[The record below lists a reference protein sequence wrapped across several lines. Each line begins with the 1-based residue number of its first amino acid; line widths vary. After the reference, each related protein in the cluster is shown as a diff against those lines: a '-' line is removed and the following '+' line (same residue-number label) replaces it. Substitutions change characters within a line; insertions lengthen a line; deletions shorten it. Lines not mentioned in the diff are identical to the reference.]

1 MKKSWKILSLLL
13 IFLLMGCASRQSAEE
28 VFPVPTE
35 AAGEPSKSADS
46 GTTLVSSEAQG
57 ETTERL
63 VVKRAEMRVSV
74 ADPAEAMR
82 TVVQWAESMQG
93 YVVNSNQW
101 NSTSDGQ
108 TYINASVMVRVPAE
122 RLDEMMQKVRDL
134 AADPKTGVLSETVT
148 GEDVTAEYVDSQ
160 ARLRNL
166 KAAEAQLVELLDQAP
181 DLEYTLDIFRELTEI
196 RSQIEVLEG
205 RIKYLEESAALSAL
219 VHEAQNNPPEVAAF
233 GGKTLYGEELR
244 PVADGSTQQLI
255 WSAGLNSRPE
265 KISGK
270 KINVFL
276 THCLTRSKEKIKF
289 QGLIFWSPPPCRAVE
304 CPWVLGLAI
313 GETNLNIFSMKSP
326 PSGG

>member
-28 VFPVPTE
+28 AFPVPTE
-35 AAGEPSKSADS
+35 TAGESTKSADS

-101 NSTSDGQ
+101 NSTNNGQ

-219 VHEAQNNPPEVAAF
+219 SVEFVAEASLQPLQIGPWKPAGVAKEAIQ
-233 GGKTLYGEELR
+233 TLVK
-244 PVADGSTQQLI
+244 VAQDIGTAL
-255 WSAGLNSRPE
+255 
-265 KISGK
+265 
-270 KINVFL
+270 
-276 THCLTRSKEKIKF
+276 IKF
-289 QGLIFWSPPPCRAVE
+289 VIIWVPFLLPIGLIVYFVRKGAKKRKAARAAQAAQVQLSDT
-304 CPWVLGLAI
+304 P
-313 GETNLNIFSMKSP
+313 KD
-326 PSGG
+326 

>member
-1 MKKSWKILSLLL
+1 MKKRWKVLSLLL

-28 VFPVPTE
+28 AFPVPTE
-35 AAGEPSKSADS
+35 TAGEPSKSADS

-219 VHEAQNNPPEVAAF
+219 SVEFVAEASLQPLQIGPWKPAGVAKEAIQ
-233 GGKTLYGEELR
+233 TLVK
-244 PVADGSTQQLI
+244 VAQDIGTAL
-255 WSAGLNSRPE
+255 
-265 KISGK
+265 
-270 KINVFL
+270 
-276 THCLTRSKEKIKF
+276 IKF
-289 QGLIFWSPPPCRAVE
+289 VIIWVPFLLPIGLIVYFVRKGAKKRKAARAAQAVQVQLSDT
-304 CPWVLGLAI
+304 P
-313 GETNLNIFSMKSP
+313 KD
-326 PSGG
+326 

>member
-1 MKKSWKILSLLL
+1 MKKRWKVLSLLL

-28 VFPVPTE
+28 AFPVPTE
-35 AAGEPSKSADS
+35 TAGEPSKSADS

-219 VHEAQNNPPEVAAF
+219 SVEFVAEASLQPLQIGPWKPASVAKEAIQ
-233 GGKTLYGEELR
+233 TLVK
-244 PVADGSTQQLI
+244 VAQDVGTAL
-255 WSAGLNSRPE
+255 
-265 KISGK
+265 
-270 KINVFL
+270 
-276 THCLTRSKEKIKF
+276 IKF
-289 QGLIFWSPPPCRAVE
+289 VIIWVPFLLPIGLIVYFVRKGAKKRKAARAAQAAQVQ
-304 CPWVLGLAI
+304 
-313 GETNLNIFSMKSP
+313 
-326 PSGG
+326 PSDTPKE

>member
-28 VFPVPTE
+28 VFPVSTE
-35 AAGEPSKSADS
+35 APQTGVDMEESKSADL

-101 NSTSDGQ
+101 NSTNNGQ
-108 TYINASVMVRVPAE
+108 TYICASVMVRVPAE

-219 VHEAQNNPPEVAAF
+219 SVEFVAEASLQPLQIGPWKPAGVAKEAIQTLVKVAQDVGTALIKFVIIWVPFLLPIGLIVYFVRKGAKKRKAAREAQAAQ
-233 GGKTLYGEELR
+233 
-244 PVADGSTQQLI
+244 VQL
-255 WSAGLNSRPE
+255 SDTP
-265 KISGK
+265 KD
-270 KINVFL
+270 
-276 THCLTRSKEKIKF
+276 
-289 QGLIFWSPPPCRAVE
+289 
-304 CPWVLGLAI
+304 
-313 GETNLNIFSMKSP
+313 
-326 PSGG
+326 

>member
-1 MKKSWKILSLLL
+1 MKKRWKVLSLLL

-28 VFPVPTE
+28 AFPVPTE
-35 AAGEPSKSADS
+35 TAGEPSKSADS

-181 DLEYTLDIFRELTEI
+181 DLEYTLDIFKELTEI

-219 VHEAQNNPPEVAAF
+219 SVEFVAEASLQPLQIGPWKPAGVAKEAIQ
-233 GGKTLYGEELR
+233 TLVK
-244 PVADGSTQQLI
+244 VAQDVGTAL
-255 WSAGLNSRPE
+255 
-265 KISGK
+265 
-270 KINVFL
+270 
-276 THCLTRSKEKIKF
+276 IKF
-289 QGLIFWSPPPCRAVE
+289 VIIWVPFLLPIGLIVYFVRKGAKKRKAARAAQAAQVQ
-304 CPWVLGLAI
+304 
-313 GETNLNIFSMKSP
+313 
-326 PSGG
+326 PSDTPKD

>member
-28 VFPVPTE
+28 AFPVPTE
-35 AAGEPSKSADS
+35 TAGEPSKSAYS

-63 VVKRAEMRVSV
+63 VVKRAEMRISV

-219 VHEAQNNPPEVAAF
+219 SVEFVAEASLQPLQIGPWKPAGVAKEAIQ
-233 GGKTLYGEELR
+233 TLVK
-244 PVADGSTQQLI
+244 VAQDVGTAL
-255 WSAGLNSRPE
+255 
-265 KISGK
+265 
-270 KINVFL
+270 
-276 THCLTRSKEKIKF
+276 IKF
-289 QGLIFWSPPPCRAVE
+289 VIIWVPFLLPIGLIVYFVRKGAKKRKAARAAQAAQVQLSDT
-304 CPWVLGLAI
+304 P
-313 GETNLNIFSMKSP
+313 KD
-326 PSGG
+326 

>member
-1 MKKSWKILSLLL
+1 M
-13 IFLLMGCASRQSAEE
+13 
-28 VFPVPTE
+28 
-35 AAGEPSKSADS
+35 
-46 GTTLVSSEAQG
+46 
-57 ETTERL
+57 ERL

-74 ADPAEAMR
+74 ADPAEAMH
-82 TVVQWAESMQG
+82 TVVQLAESMQG

-166 KAAEAQLVELLDQAP
+166 KAAEAQLVELLDQPPA
-181 DLEYTLDIFRELTEI
+181 LEYTLDIFRELTEI

-219 VHEAQNNPPEVAAF
+219 SVEFVAEASLQPLQIGPWKPAGVAKEAIQTLVKVAQDVGTALIKFVIIWVPFLLPIGLIVYFVRKGAKKRKAAREAQAAQ
-233 GGKTLYGEELR
+233 
-244 PVADGSTQQLI
+244 VQ
-255 WSAGLNSRPE
+255 
-265 KISGK
+265 
-270 KINVFL
+270 
-276 THCLTRSKEKIKF
+276 
-289 QGLIFWSPPPCRAVE
+289 
-304 CPWVLGLAI
+304 
-313 GETNLNIFSMKSP
+313 
-326 PSGG
+326 PSDTPKD

>member
-1 MKKSWKILSLLL
+1 MKKRWKVLSLLL

-28 VFPVPTE
+28 AFPVPTE
-35 AAGEPSKSADS
+35 TAGEPSKSADS

-101 NSTSDGQ
+101 NSTNNGQ
-108 TYINASVMVRVPAE
+108 TYICASVMVRVPAE

-205 RIKYLEESAALSAL
+205 RVKYLEESAALSAL
-219 VHEAQNNPPEVAAF
+219 SVEFVAEASLQPLQIGPWKPAGVAKEAIQ
-233 GGKTLYGEELR
+233 TLVK
-244 PVADGSTQQLI
+244 VAQDVGTAL
-255 WSAGLNSRPE
+255 
-265 KISGK
+265 
-270 KINVFL
+270 
-276 THCLTRSKEKIKF
+276 IKF
-289 QGLIFWSPPPCRAVE
+289 VIIWVPFLLPIGLIVYFVRKGAKKRKAARAAQAVQVQLSDT
-304 CPWVLGLAI
+304 P
-313 GETNLNIFSMKSP
+313 KD
-326 PSGG
+326 

>member
-1 MKKSWKILSLLL
+1 MKKRWKVLSLLL

-28 VFPVPTE
+28 AFPVPTE
-35 AAGEPSKSADS
+35 TAGEPSKSADL

-219 VHEAQNNPPEVAAF
+219 SVEFVAEASLQPLQIGPWKPAGVAKEAIQ
-233 GGKTLYGEELR
+233 TLVK
-244 PVADGSTQQLI
+244 VAQDVGTAL
-255 WSAGLNSRPE
+255 
-265 KISGK
+265 
-270 KINVFL
+270 
-276 THCLTRSKEKIKF
+276 IKF
-289 QGLIFWSPPPCRAVE
+289 VIIWVPFLLPIGLIVYFVRKGAKKRKAARAAQAAQVQLSDT
-304 CPWVLGLAI
+304 P
-313 GETNLNIFSMKSP
+313 KD
-326 PSGG
+326 

>member
-28 VFPVPTE
+28 AFPVPTE
-35 AAGEPSKSADS
+35 TAGEPSKSADS
-46 GTTLVSSEAQG
+46 GTTLVSSDAQG

-219 VHEAQNNPPEVAAF
+219 SVEFVAEASLQPLQIGPWKPAGVAKEAIQ
-233 GGKTLYGEELR
+233 TLVK
-244 PVADGSTQQLI
+244 VAQDVGTAL
-255 WSAGLNSRPE
+255 
-265 KISGK
+265 
-270 KINVFL
+270 
-276 THCLTRSKEKIKF
+276 IKF
-289 QGLIFWSPPPCRAVE
+289 VIIWVPFLLPIGLIVYFVRKGAKKRKAARAAQAAQVQ
-304 CPWVLGLAI
+304 
-313 GETNLNIFSMKSP
+313 
-326 PSGG
+326 PSDTPKD

>member
-1 MKKSWKILSLLL
+1 MKKRWKVLSLLL

-28 VFPVPTE
+28 AFPVPTE
-35 AAGEPSKSADS
+35 TAGEPSKSADS

-63 VVKRAEMRVSV
+63 VVKRAEMRISV

-148 GEDVTAEYVDSQ
+148 GEDVTAEYVDSH

-181 DLEYTLDIFRELTEI
+181 DLEYTLDIFRALTEI

-219 VHEAQNNPPEVAAF
+219 SVEFVAEASLQPLQIGPWKPAGVAKEAIQ
-233 GGKTLYGEELR
+233 TLVK
-244 PVADGSTQQLI
+244 VAQDVGTAL
-255 WSAGLNSRPE
+255 
-265 KISGK
+265 
-270 KINVFL
+270 
-276 THCLTRSKEKIKF
+276 IKF
-289 QGLIFWSPPPCRAVE
+289 VIIWVPFLLPIGLIVYFVRKGAKKRKAARAAQAAQVQLSDT
-304 CPWVLGLAI
+304 P
-313 GETNLNIFSMKSP
+313 KD
-326 PSGG
+326 

>member
-1 MKKSWKILSLLL
+1 MKKRWKVLSLLL

-28 VFPVPTE
+28 AFPVPTE
-35 AAGEPSKSADS
+35 TAGEPSKSADS

-219 VHEAQNNPPEVAAF
+219 SVEFVAEASLQPLQIGPWKPAGVAKEAIQ
-233 GGKTLYGEELR
+233 TLVK
-244 PVADGSTQQLI
+244 VAQDVGTAL
-255 WSAGLNSRPE
+255 
-265 KISGK
+265 
-270 KINVFL
+270 
-276 THCLTRSKEKIKF
+276 IKF
-289 QGLIFWSPPPCRAVE
+289 VIIWVPFLLPIGLIVYFVRKGAKKRKAARAAQAAQVQ
-304 CPWVLGLAI
+304 
-313 GETNLNIFSMKSP
+313 
-326 PSGG
+326 PSDTPKE

>member
-1 MKKSWKILSLLL
+1 MKKRWKVLSLLL

-28 VFPVPTE
+28 VFPVSTE
-35 AAGEPSKSADS
+35 APQTGVDMEESKSADL

-219 VHEAQNNPPEVAAF
+219 SVEFVAEASLQPLQIGPWKPAGVAKEAIQTLVKVAQDVGTALIKFVIIWVPFLLPIGLIVYFVRKGAKKRKAAREAQAAQ
-233 GGKTLYGEELR
+233 
-244 PVADGSTQQLI
+244 VQL
-255 WSAGLNSRPE
+255 SDTP
-265 KISGK
+265 KD
-270 KINVFL
+270 
-276 THCLTRSKEKIKF
+276 
-289 QGLIFWSPPPCRAVE
+289 
-304 CPWVLGLAI
+304 
-313 GETNLNIFSMKSP
+313 
-326 PSGG
+326 

>member
-28 VFPVPTE
+28 VFPVQTE
-35 AAGEPSKSADS
+35 AAGESTKSADS

-63 VVKRAEMRVSV
+63 VVKRAEMRISV

-219 VHEAQNNPPEVAAF
+219 SVEFVAEASLQPLQIGPWKPAGVAKEAIQ
-233 GGKTLYGEELR
+233 TLVK
-244 PVADGSTQQLI
+244 VAQDVGTAL
-255 WSAGLNSRPE
+255 
-265 KISGK
+265 
-270 KINVFL
+270 
-276 THCLTRSKEKIKF
+276 IKF
-289 QGLIFWSPPPCRAVE
+289 VIIWVPFLLPIGLIVYFVRKGAKKRKAARAAQAVQVQLSDT
-304 CPWVLGLAI
+304 P
-313 GETNLNIFSMKSP
+313 KD
-326 PSGG
+326 

>member
-28 VFPVPTE
+28 AFPVPTE
-35 AAGEPSKSADS
+35 TAGEPSKSADS

-219 VHEAQNNPPEVAAF
+219 SVEFVAEASLQPLQIGPWKPAGVAKEAIQTLVKVAQDVGTASIKFVIIWVPFLLPIGLIVYFVRKGAKKRKAAREAQAAQ
-233 GGKTLYGEELR
+233 
-244 PVADGSTQQLI
+244 VQL
-255 WSAGLNSRPE
+255 SDTP
-265 KISGK
+265 KD
-270 KINVFL
+270 
-276 THCLTRSKEKIKF
+276 
-289 QGLIFWSPPPCRAVE
+289 
-304 CPWVLGLAI
+304 
-313 GETNLNIFSMKSP
+313 
-326 PSGG
+326 

>member
-28 VFPVPTE
+28 AFPVPTE
-35 AAGEPSKSADS
+35 TAGEPSKSADS

-63 VVKRAEMRVSV
+63 VVKRAEMRISV

-219 VHEAQNNPPEVAAF
+219 SVEFVAEASLQPLQIGPWKPAGVAKEAIQ
-233 GGKTLYGEELR
+233 TLVK
-244 PVADGSTQQLI
+244 VAQDIGTAL
-255 WSAGLNSRPE
+255 
-265 KISGK
+265 
-270 KINVFL
+270 
-276 THCLTRSKEKIKF
+276 IKF
-289 QGLIFWSPPPCRAVE
+289 VIIWVPFLLPIGLIVYFVRKGAKKRKAARAAQAAQVQ
-304 CPWVLGLAI
+304 
-313 GETNLNIFSMKSP
+313 
-326 PSGG
+326 PSDTPKE

>member
-28 VFPVPTE
+28 AFPVPTE
-35 AAGEPSKSADS
+35 TAGEPSKSADS

-63 VVKRAEMRVSV
+63 VVKRAEMRISV

-101 NSTSDGQ
+101 NSTNNGQ
-108 TYINASVMVRVPAE
+108 TYIYASVMVRVPAE
-122 RLDEMMQKVRDL
+122 RLDEIMQKVREL
-134 AADPKTGVLSETVT
+134 AADPKTGVLSESVT

-166 KAAEAQLVELLDQAP
+166 QAAEAQLVELLDQAP
-181 DLEYTLDIFRELTEI
+181 DLEYTLDIFKELTEI

-219 VHEAQNNPPEVAAF
+219 SVEFVAEASLQPLQIGPWKPAGVAKEAIQTLVKVAQDVGTALIKFVIIWVPFLLPIGLIVYFVRKGAKKRKAAREAQAAQ
-233 GGKTLYGEELR
+233 
-244 PVADGSTQQLI
+244 VQ
-255 WSAGLNSRPE
+255 
-265 KISGK
+265 
-270 KINVFL
+270 
-276 THCLTRSKEKIKF
+276 
-289 QGLIFWSPPPCRAVE
+289 
-304 CPWVLGLAI
+304 
-313 GETNLNIFSMKSP
+313 
-326 PSGG
+326 PSDTPKN

>member
-1 MKKSWKILSLLL
+1 VQAPERRR
-13 IFLLMGCASRQSAEE
+13 G
-28 VFPVPTE
+28 FPVPTE
-35 AAGEPSKSADS
+35 TAGEPSKSADS

-82 TVVQWAESMQG
+82 TVVQWAENMQG

-219 VHEAQNNPPEVAAF
+219 SVEFVAEASLQPLQIGPWKPAGVAKEAIQTLVKVAQDVGTALIKFVIIWVPFLLPIGLIVYFVRKGAKKRKAAREAQAAQ
-233 GGKTLYGEELR
+233 
-244 PVADGSTQQLI
+244 VQ
-255 WSAGLNSRPE
+255 
-265 KISGK
+265 
-270 KINVFL
+270 
-276 THCLTRSKEKIKF
+276 
-289 QGLIFWSPPPCRAVE
+289 
-304 CPWVLGLAI
+304 
-313 GETNLNIFSMKSP
+313 
-326 PSGG
+326 PSDTPKD

>member
-28 VFPVPTE
+28 AFPVPTE
-35 AAGEPSKSADS
+35 TAGEPSKSADS

-63 VVKRAEMRVSV
+63 VVKRAEMRISV

-219 VHEAQNNPPEVAAF
+219 SVEFVAEASLQPLQIGPWKPAGVAKEAIQ
-233 GGKTLYGEELR
+233 TLVK
-244 PVADGSTQQLI
+244 VAQDVGTAL
-255 WSAGLNSRPE
+255 
-265 KISGK
+265 
-270 KINVFL
+270 
-276 THCLTRSKEKIKF
+276 IKF
-289 QGLIFWSPPPCRAVE
+289 VIIWVPFLLPIGLIVYFVRKGAKKRKAARAAQAAQVQLSDT
-304 CPWVLGLAI
+304 P
-313 GETNLNIFSMKSP
+313 KD
-326 PSGG
+326 

>member
-28 VFPVPTE
+28 AFPVPTE
-35 AAGEPSKSADS
+35 TAGEPSKSADS

-101 NSTSDGQ
+101 NSTNNGQ
-108 TYINASVMVRVPAE
+108 TYICASVMVRVPAE

-160 ARLRNL
+160 ARWRNL

-219 VHEAQNNPPEVAAF
+219 SVEFVAEASLQPLQIGPWKPAGVAKEAIQTLVKVAQDVGTALIKFVIIWVPFLLPIGLIVYFVRKGAKKRKAAREAQAAQ
-233 GGKTLYGEELR
+233 
-244 PVADGSTQQLI
+244 VQL
-255 WSAGLNSRPE
+255 SDTP
-265 KISGK
+265 KD
-270 KINVFL
+270 
-276 THCLTRSKEKIKF
+276 
-289 QGLIFWSPPPCRAVE
+289 
-304 CPWVLGLAI
+304 
-313 GETNLNIFSMKSP
+313 
-326 PSGG
+326 

>member
-28 VFPVPTE
+28 AFPVPTE
-35 AAGEPSKSADS
+35 TAGEPSKSADS

-219 VHEAQNNPPEVAAF
+219 SVEFVAEASLQPLQIGPWKPAGVAKEAIQ
-233 GGKTLYGEELR
+233 TLVK
-244 PVADGSTQQLI
+244 VAQDVGTAL
-255 WSAGLNSRPE
+255 
-265 KISGK
+265 
-270 KINVFL
+270 
-276 THCLTRSKEKIKF
+276 IKF
-289 QGLIFWSPPPCRAVE
+289 VIIWVPFLLPIGLIVYFVRKGAKKRKAARAAQAVQVQLSDT
-304 CPWVLGLAI
+304 P
-313 GETNLNIFSMKSP
+313 KD
-326 PSGG
+326 

>member
-1 MKKSWKILSLLL
+1 MKKRWKVLSLLL

-28 VFPVPTE
+28 AFPVPTE
-35 AAGEPSKSADS
+35 TAGERSKSADS

-219 VHEAQNNPPEVAAF
+219 SVEFVAEASLQPLQIGPWKPAGVAKEAIQTLVKVAQDVGTALIKFVIIWVPFLLPIGLIVYFVRKGAKKRKAAREAQAAQ
-233 GGKTLYGEELR
+233 
-244 PVADGSTQQLI
+244 VQL
-255 WSAGLNSRPE
+255 SDTP
-265 KISGK
+265 KD
-270 KINVFL
+270 
-276 THCLTRSKEKIKF
+276 
-289 QGLIFWSPPPCRAVE
+289 
-304 CPWVLGLAI
+304 
-313 GETNLNIFSMKSP
+313 
-326 PSGG
+326 

>member
-1 MKKSWKILSLLL
+1 MKKRWKVLSLLL

-28 VFPVPTE
+28 AFPVPTE
-35 AAGEPSKSADS
+35 TAGEPSKSADS

-219 VHEAQNNPPEVAAF
+219 SVEFVAEASLQPLQIGPWKPAGVAKEAIQTLVKVAQDVGTALIKFVIIWVPFLLPIGLIVYFVRKGAKKRKAAREAQAAQVQTSDTP
-233 GGKTLYGEELR
+233 K
-244 PVADGSTQQLI
+244 D
-255 WSAGLNSRPE
+255 
-265 KISGK
+265 
-270 KINVFL
+270 
-276 THCLTRSKEKIKF
+276 
-289 QGLIFWSPPPCRAVE
+289 
-304 CPWVLGLAI
+304 
-313 GETNLNIFSMKSP
+313 
-326 PSGG
+326 

>member
-1 MKKSWKILSLLL
+1 MKKRWKVLSLLL

-28 VFPVPTE
+28 VFPVSTE
-35 AAGEPSKSADS
+35 APQTGVDMEESKSADL

-219 VHEAQNNPPEVAAF
+219 SVEFVAEASLQPLQIGPWKPAGVAKEAIQ
-233 GGKTLYGEELR
+233 TLVK
-244 PVADGSTQQLI
+244 VAQDIGTAL
-255 WSAGLNSRPE
+255 
-265 KISGK
+265 
-270 KINVFL
+270 
-276 THCLTRSKEKIKF
+276 IKF
-289 QGLIFWSPPPCRAVE
+289 VIIWVPFLLPIGLIVYFVRKGAKKRKAARAAQAAQVQLSDT
-304 CPWVLGLAI
+304 P
-313 GETNLNIFSMKSP
+313 KD
-326 PSGG
+326 

>member
-1 MKKSWKILSLLL
+1 MKKRWKVLSLLL
-13 IFLLMGCASRQSAEE
+13 IFLLMGCAAQEPMA
-28 VFPVPTE
+28 VPTE
-35 AAGEPSKSADS
+35 APQIGAAMEENKSADS

-219 VHEAQNNPPEVAAF
+219 SVEFVAEASLQPLQIGPWKPAGVAKEAIQ
-233 GGKTLYGEELR
+233 TLVK
-244 PVADGSTQQLI
+244 VAQDVCTAL
-255 WSAGLNSRPE
+255 
-265 KISGK
+265 
-270 KINVFL
+270 
-276 THCLTRSKEKIKF
+276 IKF
-289 QGLIFWSPPPCRAVE
+289 VIIWVPFLLPIGLIVYFVRKGAKKRKAARAAQAAQVQLSDT
-304 CPWVLGLAI
+304 P
-313 GETNLNIFSMKSP
+313 KD
-326 PSGG
+326 

>member
-1 MKKSWKILSLLL
+1 MKKRWKVLSLLL

-28 VFPVPTE
+28 AFPVPTE
-35 AAGEPSKSADS
+35 TAGEPSKSADS

-101 NSTSDGQ
+101 NSTNNGQ
-108 TYINASVMVRVPAE
+108 TYICASVMVRVPAE

-219 VHEAQNNPPEVAAF
+219 SVEFVAEASLQPLQIGPWKPAGVAKEAIQTLVKVAQDVGTALIKFVIIWVPFLLPIGLIVYFVRKGAKKRKAAREAQAAQ
-233 GGKTLYGEELR
+233 
-244 PVADGSTQQLI
+244 VQL
-255 WSAGLNSRPE
+255 SDTP
-265 KISGK
+265 KD
-270 KINVFL
+270 
-276 THCLTRSKEKIKF
+276 
-289 QGLIFWSPPPCRAVE
+289 
-304 CPWVLGLAI
+304 
-313 GETNLNIFSMKSP
+313 
-326 PSGG
+326 

>member
-1 MKKSWKILSLLL
+1 MKKRWKVLSLLL

-28 VFPVPTE
+28 AFPVPTE
-35 AAGEPSKSADS
+35 TAGEPSKSADS

-63 VVKRAEMRVSV
+63 VVKRAEMRISV

-219 VHEAQNNPPEVAAF
+219 SVEFVAEASLQPLQIGPWKPAGVAKEAIQTLVKVAQDVGTALIKFVIIWVPFLLPIGLIVYFVRKGAKKRKAAREAQAAQVQTSDTP
-233 GGKTLYGEELR
+233 K
-244 PVADGSTQQLI
+244 D
-255 WSAGLNSRPE
+255 
-265 KISGK
+265 
-270 KINVFL
+270 
-276 THCLTRSKEKIKF
+276 
-289 QGLIFWSPPPCRAVE
+289 
-304 CPWVLGLAI
+304 
-313 GETNLNIFSMKSP
+313 
-326 PSGG
+326 

>member
-28 VFPVPTE
+28 AFPVPTE
-35 AAGEPSKSADS
+35 TAGEPSKSADS

-219 VHEAQNNPPEVAAF
+219 SVEFVAEASLQPLQIGPWKPAGVAKEAIQ
-233 GGKTLYGEELR
+233 TLVK
-244 PVADGSTQQLI
+244 VAQDVGTAL
-255 WSAGLNSRPE
+255 
-265 KISGK
+265 
-270 KINVFL
+270 
-276 THCLTRSKEKIKF
+276 IKF
-289 QGLIFWSPPPCRAVE
+289 VIIWVPFLLPIGLIVYFVRKGAKKRKAARAAQAAQVQLSDT
-304 CPWVLGLAI
+304 P
-313 GETNLNIFSMKSP
+313 KD
-326 PSGG
+326 

>member
-1 MKKSWKILSLLL
+1 MKKRWKVLSLLL

-28 VFPVPTE
+28 VFPVSTE
-35 AAGEPSKSADS
+35 APQTGVDMEESKSADL

-63 VVKRAEMRVSV
+63 VVKRAEMRISV

-101 NSTSDGQ
+101 NSTNNGQ
-108 TYINASVMVRVPAE
+108 TYICASVMVRVPAE

-219 VHEAQNNPPEVAAF
+219 SVEFVAEASLQPLQIGPWKPAGVAKEAIQ
-233 GGKTLYGEELR
+233 TLVK
-244 PVADGSTQQLI
+244 VAQDVGTAL
-255 WSAGLNSRPE
+255 
-265 KISGK
+265 
-270 KINVFL
+270 
-276 THCLTRSKEKIKF
+276 IKF
-289 QGLIFWSPPPCRAVE
+289 VIIWVPFLLPIGLIVYFVRKGAKKRKAARAAQAAQVQLSDT
-304 CPWVLGLAI
+304 P
-313 GETNLNIFSMKSP
+313 KD
-326 PSGG
+326 

>member
-1 MKKSWKILSLLL
+1 MKKRWKVLSLLL

-28 VFPVPTE
+28 AFPVPTE
-35 AAGEPSKSADS
+35 TAGEPSKSADS

-219 VHEAQNNPPEVAAF
+219 SVEFVAEASLQPLQIGPWKPAGVAKEAIQTLVKVAQDVGTALIKFVIIWVPFLLPIGLIVYFVRKGAKKRKAAREAQAAQ
-233 GGKTLYGEELR
+233 
-244 PVADGSTQQLI
+244 VQL
-255 WSAGLNSRPE
+255 SDTP
-265 KISGK
+265 KD
-270 KINVFL
+270 
-276 THCLTRSKEKIKF
+276 
-289 QGLIFWSPPPCRAVE
+289 
-304 CPWVLGLAI
+304 
-313 GETNLNIFSMKSP
+313 
-326 PSGG
+326 

>member
-28 VFPVPTE
+28 AFPVPTE
-35 AAGEPSKSADS
+35 TAGEPSKSADS
-46 GTTLVSSEAQG
+46 DTTLVSSEAQG

-219 VHEAQNNPPEVAAF
+219 SVEFVAEASLQPLQIGPWKPVGVAKEAIQTLVKVAQDVGTALIKFVIIWVPFLLPIGLIVYFVRKGAKKRKAAREAQAAQ
-233 GGKTLYGEELR
+233 
-244 PVADGSTQQLI
+244 VQL
-255 WSAGLNSRPE
+255 SDTP
-265 KISGK
+265 KD
-270 KINVFL
+270 
-276 THCLTRSKEKIKF
+276 
-289 QGLIFWSPPPCRAVE
+289 
-304 CPWVLGLAI
+304 
-313 GETNLNIFSMKSP
+313 
-326 PSGG
+326 